1 MTERKTRSEWHE
13 EIITEFLKSNSSI
26 TALLLYG
33 SEIKRLEKKYPIV
46 ITKNAKRGNMY
57 ECLTFKRK

>member
-13 EIITEFLKSNSSI
+13 EMLEQFLNSNSSI

-46 ITKNAKRGNMY
+46 ITKNAKRGNLY
-57 ECLTFKRK
+57 ECLAFKRK